1 MRSNVIYLILSFFVV
16 PSVFATD
23 DEDAKEQDISGI
35 YEVTRA
41 TLNEKSCDDIGKTIQ
56 YASKYLSVTQSKS
69 NSYNIAICNGE
80 SLDELDCVGGYQS
93 TNLEEAVSDGWQGY
107 NYTARKAKANNNSLI
122 CCLYASRRKIIPMG
136 SGFLRYER
144 SDWAETL
151 TDFIAECDRPMAK
164 VYSDAQSLK
173 CTTHIVLFGKH
184 VANSLTPAPP

>member
-1 MRSNVIYLILSFFVV
+1 MSRNVIHLILVFFAMA
-16 PSVFATD
+16 SVFAAD
-23 DEDAKEQDISGI
+23 DKDAEQQDLGGV

-56 YASKYLSVTQSKS
+56 YASKYLSVTQRKS

-107 NYTARKAKANNNSLI
+107 NYTARKAKAADKSPI
-122 CCLYASRRKIIPMG
+122 CRLYASRRKIIPMG

-144 SDWAETL
+144 SDWTETL
-151 TDFIAECDRPMAK
+151 KDFIAECDRPMAK
-164 VYSDAQSLK
+164 IYSDAQSLK
-173 CTTHIVLFGKH
+173 CTTHIVLFGTR
-184 VANSLTPAPP
+184 VADSLVSTQQ